1 MRSRGDRNDVNA
13 GVVGVLAT
21 RASNIYDVYTFALT
35 LFGKVDLHHL
45 IESVILRSPRP
56 SHRHHHEI

>member
-35 LFGKVDLHHL
+35 PFGKVDLHHL
-45 IESVILRSPRP
+45 IEPVILRSP
-56 SHRHHHEI
+56 